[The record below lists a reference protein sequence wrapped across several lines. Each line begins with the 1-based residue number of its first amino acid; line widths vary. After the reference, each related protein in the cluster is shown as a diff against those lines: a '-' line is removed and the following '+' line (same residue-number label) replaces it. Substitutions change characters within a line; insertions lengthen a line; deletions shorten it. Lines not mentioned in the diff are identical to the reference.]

1 MASPKIDGIME
12 DEAWGLV
19 EWAGDFIEFQP
30 DTGTAPTEQ
39 TLMKILYDDKN
50 LYVGFKCYQKDPS
63 TIERRLGRRDTFP
76 GDWVEINID
85 SYNDDRTA
93 FSFTASSSGVK
104 SDEFVSN
111 NDNFDTSWNP
121 IWFLSTHIDADGWT
135 AEIRIPLSQLRFS
148 NAQEQV
154 WGLQA
159 TRRYF
164 NNEERSLWQAVDA
177 NPPGWVSEFGELQG
191 LIGLVPQ
198 KQLEIQPY
206 TLTQLD
212 SYEAEDGNPFRD
224 GQDSK
229 LAAGLDAKIG
239 ITNDLTLDLTIN
251 PDFGQ
256 VDADPRGYC
265 P

>member
-1 MASPKIDGIME
+1 MRIPLLSIFVLIGLALQCYGQDRDSVRVKRVFTTQNIGAMASPKIDGIME

-19 EWAGDFIEFQP
+19 EWAGDFTEFQP

-121 IWFLSTHIDADGWT
+121 IWFLSTHVDADGWT

-148 NAQEQV
+148 NARNKYGDYRLPVAILTMRNDPYGRQ
-154 WGLQA
+154 WMPIL
-159 TRRYF
+159 
-164 NNEERSLWQAVDA
+164 
-177 NPPGWVSEFGELQG
+177 
-191 LIGLVPQ
+191 LV
-198 KQLEIQPY
+198 
-206 TLTQLD
+206 
-212 SYEAEDGNPFRD
+212 G
-224 GQDSK
+224 
-229 LAAGLDAKIG
+229 
-239 ITNDLTLDLTIN
+239 
-251 PDFGQ
+251 
-256 VDADPRGYC
+256 
-265 P
+265 